1 MICMD
6 HIMLVD
12 FGSTYTKLT
21 LVSKS
26 LEDVVY
32 TACSHTTVRQGVM
45 KGFRR
50 AEKKLYVDMKRLG
63 MEIPQS
69 VEYMVCSS
77 AAGGLKMVASGLVRE
92 LTAEAAKLACLGSGA
107 KVIQVFSN
115 KMTPRSFSEV
125 FKKEPDMILLSG
137 GTDGGNLECILHNTD
152 IIAASG
158 HKVPVIVAG
167 NNQAELEIEER
178 FRAASVPHVITDNVM
193 PHFNRISIE
202 PARNAIRKLF
212 MERIIDAKGLG
223 DVRQLLSAEVIP
235 TPLAVLNAAYLLSKG
250 TRTIKGW
257 GDLVIVDIGGATTDV
272 HSICDGKPSKPYVVQ
287 MGLEE
292 PMVKRTVEGDLGMR
306 VSAESLLE
314 AVGHQR
320 LAAVSGFDEKTISQN
335 CETRTGNTAYMPKNE
350 AEVKFDKS
358 MACCAVELAVE
369 RHAGKIETVFSPMGT
384 LYYQRGKDLS
394 GVKHIIGTGG
404 VLVHSAHS
412 KEILTYAIREEG
424 EGQCLKPLASN
435 LHLDASYILSCAGLL
450 AKSYPEL
457 AMKIMVK
464 HIIQVSEGKI

>member
-1 MICMD
+1 
-6 HIMLVD
+6 
-12 FGSTYTKLT
+12 
-21 LVSKS
+21 
-26 LEDVVY
+26 
-32 TACSHTTVRQGVM
+32 M

-50 AEKKLYVDMKRLG
+50 AEKKLYIDMKRLG

-77 AAGGLKMVASGLVRE
+77 AAGGLKMVASGLVRD

-115 KMTPRSFSEV
+115 KMTSRSFSEV

-152 IIAASG
+152 IIAASN
-158 HKVPVIVAG
+158 HKIPVIVAG

-212 MERIIDAKGLG
+212 MERIIDAK
-223 DVRQLLSAEVIP
+223 
-235 TPLAVLNAAYLLSKG
+235 
-250 TRTIKGW
+250 
-257 GDLVIVDIGGATTDV
+257 
-272 HSICDGKPSKPYVVQ
+272 PSKPYVVQ

-292 PMVKRTVEGDLGMR
+292 PKVKRTVEGDLGMR

-314 AVGHQR
+314 AVGHHR
-320 LAAVSGFDEKTISQN
+320 LAEVSGFDEKTMRQN
-335 CETRTGNTAYMPKNE
+335 CEIRTGNTAYMPKNE

-412 KEILTYAIREEG
+412 KEILAYAIREDG
-424 EGQCLKPLASN
+424 EGKCLKSLASN